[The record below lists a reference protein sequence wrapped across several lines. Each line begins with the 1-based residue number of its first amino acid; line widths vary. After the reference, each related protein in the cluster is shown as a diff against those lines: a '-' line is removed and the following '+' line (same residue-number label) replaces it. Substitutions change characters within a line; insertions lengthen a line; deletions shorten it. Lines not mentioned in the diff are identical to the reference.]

1 MLTSLAIRDI
11 VLIDQLDLELA
22 PGLCVLTGETGAG
35 KSILLDALGLAL
47 GSRAERHLVRRGAR
61 QGSVSAAF
69 ALADGDPAHALL
81 TEHGVEAEDFLVVRR
96 VLGADGRSRA
106 FVNDQPVGAGLLRQL
121 GDLLVEVHGQHEQ
134 QSLLDGAVQRRL
146 LDAFGQHGTLL
157 DALRRAWTAWR
168 EADRRHAE
176 MLAEVERASREE
188 SWLRHACGE
197 LEQLA
202 PEPGEEEA
210 LADTRARMMNREKL
224 LQAIQDALNLL
235 RGQGAVD
242 ARLGSAQRTVER
254 ASASAAGLLEPAVAA
269 LDRALVECDEAAS
282 ALERAGQELELESGR
297 LEQVEERLF
306 ALRAAA
312 RKHQVTV
319 DGLPAL
325 RDELAAR
332 LAGIDAGAGQLTRAA
347 EQTAAARAAFAKE
360 AQRLSRARESAALA
374 LGRAVMA
381 ELPPLKLDKARFAV
395 SLAAL
400 PQSEWSGEGAERVA
414 FEVATNPGEASMPLA
429 KVASGGELARLMLAL
444 KVVLAKIGSTP
455 CIVFDEVD
463 SGIGGAVADAVG
475 ERLARLGEALQVL
488 AVTHSPQVAA
498 RADQHFRVQKALG
511 GRRATVT
518 VERLPAAARREEIA
532 RLLAGATV
540 TEAARAAA
548 DSLIGG
554 SA

>member
-1 MLTSLAIRDI
+1 
-11 VLIDQLDLELA
+11 
-22 PGLCVLTGETGAG
+22 
-35 KSILLDALGLAL
+35 
-47 GSRAERHLVRRGAR
+47 
-61 QGSVSAAF
+61 
-69 ALADGDPAHALL
+69 
-81 TEHGVEAEDFLVVRR
+81 
-96 VLGADGRSRA
+96 
-106 FVNDQPVGAGLLRQL
+106 
-121 GDLLVEVHGQHEQ
+121 
-134 QSLLDGAVQRRL
+134 
-146 LDAFGQHGTLL
+146 
-157 DALRRAWTAWR
+157 
-168 EADRRHAE
+168 
-176 MLAEVERASREE
+176 
-188 SWLRHACGE
+188 
-197 LEQLA
+197 
-202 PEPGEEEA
+202 
-210 LADTRARMMNREKL
+210 
-224 LQAIQDALNLL
+224 
-235 RGQGAVD
+235 VD

-347 EQTAAARAAFAKE
+347 EQATAARAAFAKE
-360 AQRLSRARESAALA
+360 AQRLSRAREAAALA
-374 LGRAVMA
+374 LGKAVMA
-381 ELPPLKLDKARFAV
+381 ELPPLKLDKARFTV

-400 PQSEWSGEGAERVA
+400 PEPDWSAEGAERVA
-414 FEVATNPGEASMPLA
+414 FEVATNPGEAPMPLA

-444 KVVLAKIGSTP
+444 KVVLAKVGSTP

-498 RADQHFRVQKALG
+498 RADQHFRVQKAV